1 MRKNQKLTDRTGHG
15 GSALVKVAASA
26 ALQVL
31 NPKMPMGKARR
42 GEVWGRPWCNWM
54 NRMLDMDNLHLLLF
68 GLVSRY
74 LGHGHENLLLLLL
87 LRVIPF

>member
-1 MRKNQKLTDRTGHG
+1 M
-15 GSALVKVAASA
+15 KVAHSA

-42 GEVWGRPWCNWM
+42 GEVEGRPWCNWM
-54 NRMLDMDNLHLLLF
+54 NRMLDNLLLLLLP
-68 GLVSRY
+68 GLVSWY
-74 LGHGHENLLLLLL
+74 LGHGHENPLLLLL

>member
-1 MRKNQKLTDRTGHG
+1 M
-15 GSALVKVAASA
+15 KVAHSA

-42 GEVWGRPWCNWM
+42 GKVGGRPWCNWM
-54 NRMLDMDNLHLLLF
+54 NRMLDNLHLLLF
-68 GLVSRY
+68 GLVSWY